1 MTDAARFSDELRR
14 LRAERGLSYR
24 ALAELAHHGKSYIED
39 LEKGRKPPNDAV
51 AERLDQALGAGG
63 RLVAALR
70 STALDDETDGEM
82 DA

>member
-39 LEKGRKPPNDAV
+39 LEKGRKPPNEAAPEV
-51 AERLDQALGAGG
+51 GSSPRSG
-63 RLVAALR
+63 RPPW
-70 STALDDETDGEM
+70 TARWTL
-82 DA
+82 